1 MNGDLHKTLRSKRK
15 STKVNE
21 NSVFAVQEQSFPW
34 LYAGLVAAVL
44 VLWLILL
51 FLWVHKKKKKE
62 KQHDEVI
69 SLKTSILLGGIIASL
84 LFFSWQEPVQA
95 DTKSSGTI
103 TFYDLS
109 PVPHPSGSVN
119 GASKQQTQLPIY
131 KESNQHGVFPET
143 NEEKIRFLYLIIG
156 IELWLLA
163 WLLLWRRKEKED
175 EHVATK

>member
-1 MNGDLHKTLRSKRK
+1 MKIPFC
-15 STKVNE
+15 STRTIFPMALCRIGCCSS
-21 NSVFAVQEQSFPW
+21 SVMVDFAV
-34 LYAGLVAAVL
+34 
-44 VLWLILL
+44 
-51 FLWVHKKKKKE
+51 LWVHKKKKKE

-109 PVPHPSGSVN
+109 PIPHPSGSVN

-143 NEEKIRFLYLIIG
+143 NEQKIRFLYLIIG

>member
-1 MNGDLHKTLRSKRK
+1 MAIYTKLYDQKEKAQ
-15 STKVNE
+15 KVNE

-84 LFFSWQEPVQA
+84 LFFSWQEPV
-95 DTKSSGTI
+95 
-103 TFYDLS
+103 
-109 PVPHPSGSVN
+109 
-119 GASKQQTQLPIY
+119 KQIPKVQVRLHFMI
-131 KESNQHGVFPET
+131 
-143 NEEKIRFLYLIIG
+143 
-156 IELWLLA
+156 
-163 WLLLWRRKEKED
+163 
-175 EHVATK
+175 

>member
-1 MNGDLHKTLRSKRK
+1 M
-15 STKVNE
+15 
-21 NSVFAVQEQSFPW
+21 
-34 LYAGLVAAVL
+34 
-44 VLWLILL
+44 
-51 FLWVHKKKKKE
+51 
-62 KQHDEVI
+62 I
-69 SLKTSILLGGIIASL
+69 SLKASILLGGIIASL

-119 GASKQQTQLPIY
+119 GTSKQQTQPSIY
-131 KESNQHGVFPET
+131 KEANQHGVFPET
-143 NEEKIRFLYLIIG
+143 SKQRIRFLYLIIG
-156 IELWLLA
+156 IELWLLV

>member
-1 MNGDLHKTLRSKRK
+1 M
-15 STKVNE
+15 
-21 NSVFAVQEQSFPW
+21 
-34 LYAGLVAAVL
+34 
-44 VLWLILL
+44 
-51 FLWVHKKKKKE
+51 
-62 KQHDEVI
+62 I

-119 GASKQQTQLPIY
+119 GASKQQTQSPIY

-143 NEEKIRFLYLIIG
+143 NEQKIRFLYLIIG
-156 IELWLLA
+156 IELWLLV

>member
-1 MNGDLHKTLRSKRK
+1 M
-15 STKVNE
+15 
-21 NSVFAVQEQSFPW
+21 
-34 LYAGLVAAVL
+34 
-44 VLWLILL
+44 
-51 FLWVHKKKKKE
+51 
-62 KQHDEVI
+62 I

-119 GASKQQTQLPIY
+119 GASKQQKQLPIY

-143 NEEKIRFLYLIIG
+143 NEQKIRFLYLIIG

>member
-1 MNGDLHKTLRSKRK
+1 M
-15 STKVNE
+15 
-21 NSVFAVQEQSFPW
+21 
-34 LYAGLVAAVL
+34 
-44 VLWLILL
+44 
-51 FLWVHKKKKKE
+51 
-62 KQHDEVI
+62 I

-119 GASKQQTQLPIY
+119 GASKQQTQPSIY
-131 KESNQHGVFPET
+131 KEANQHGVFPET
-143 NEEKIRFLYLIIG
+143 NEQRIRVLYLIIG
-156 IELWLLA
+156 IELWLLV